1 MRQDRGEMSSEMNG
15 RICLI
20 TGATSGIGL
29 VTARELAARGATVA
43 IVGRNETKARATVEA
58 IRQQTGNNEVDYLLA
73 DLSSQAAVRG
83 VADAFKRRYG
93 ALHVLVNNAGAVF
106 MRRQVTAD
114 GLELTFALNHLAP
127 FLLTNL
133 LLDTLRA
140 NTPARVVTVGSM
152 AHNGAHIP
160 FDDLQQTKGRY
171 SPFGVYGQTKLA
183 NIMFTYALARRLDG
197 SGVTANTLH
206 PGVVGSNFARNNGPV
221 MNVAMQLARPFM
233 INVDKGA
240 ETSIY
245 LASSPEVATVSGQY
259 FYKCKPKRSS
269 QASYDETAQER
280 LWQVSEQLTGLA

>member
-1 MRQDRGEMSSEMNG
+1 MQQDRDEMSMSG

-29 VTARELAARGATVA
+29 VTTRELAARGATVA
-43 IVGRNETKARATVEA
+43 IVGRNETKTRATVEA
-58 IRQQTGNNEVDYLLA
+58 IRQQTGNTEVDYLLA

-83 VADAFKRRYG
+83 VADAFMRRYG

-106 MRRQVTAD
+106 MRRQETAD

-140 NTPARVVTVGSM
+140 NTPARVITVGSM

-183 NIMFTYALARRLDG
+183 SIMFTYALARRLDG
-197 SGVTANTLH
+197 SGITANTLH
-206 PGVVGSNFARNNGPV
+206 PGFVASNFARNNGPV
-221 MNVAMQLARPFM
+221 MSVAMSLGRPFA
-233 INVDKGA
+233 INVEKGA

-245 LASSPEVATVSGQY
+245 LASSPEVAAVSGQY

-269 QASYDETAQER
+269 QASYDVASQER

>member
-1 MRQDRGEMSSEMNG
+1 MQQQNGEMSG
-15 RICLI
+15 RICLV
-20 TGATSGIGL
+20 TGATAGIGL

-43 IVGRNETKARATVEA
+43 IVGRNEAKTRSAAEA
-58 IRQQTGNNEVDYLLA
+58 IRQRTGNNEVDYLLA

-83 VADAFKRRYG
+83 IADAFQRRYG

-106 MRRQVTAD
+106 MRRQKTAD
-114 GLELTFALNHLAP
+114 GMEMTLALNHLAP

-140 NTPARVVTVGSM
+140 SVPARVVTVGSV
-152 AHNGAHIP
+152 AHSGAHIP

-183 NIMFTYALARRLDG
+183 NIMFTYALARRLEG

-206 PGVVGSNFARNNGPV
+206 PGFVGSNFARNNGPV
-221 MNVAMQLARPFM
+221 MNVAMTIARPFA
-233 INVDKGA
+233 ISPERGA

-245 LASSPEVATVSGQY
+245 LASSPEVARVSGQY
-259 FYKCKPKRSS
+259 FYQCKPKRSS
-269 QASYDETAQER
+269 QASYDEAAQER
-280 LWQVSEQLTGLA
+280 LWQVSEQLTGLT

>member
-1 MRQDRGEMSSEMNG
+1 MQQDHGEMSMRG

-43 IVGRNETKARATVEA
+43 IVGRNETKTRATVEA
-58 IRQQTGNNEVDYLLA
+58 IRQQTGNAEVDYLLA

-83 VADAFKRRYG
+83 VADAFQRRYG

-152 AHNGAHIP
+152 AHRGAHIP

-171 SPFGVYGQTKLA
+171 SAFGVYGQTKLA
-183 NIMFTYALARRLDG
+183 NIMFTYALARRLEG

-206 PGVVGSNFARNNGPV
+206 PGFVGSNFARNNGPV
-221 MNVAMQLARPFM
+221 MNVAMQLARPFA
-233 INVDKGA
+233 INVEKGA

-245 LASSPEVATVSGQY
+245 LASSPEVATVTGQY
-259 FYKCKPKRSS
+259 FYKCKPTRSS
-269 QASYDETAQER
+269 QASYDVAAQER